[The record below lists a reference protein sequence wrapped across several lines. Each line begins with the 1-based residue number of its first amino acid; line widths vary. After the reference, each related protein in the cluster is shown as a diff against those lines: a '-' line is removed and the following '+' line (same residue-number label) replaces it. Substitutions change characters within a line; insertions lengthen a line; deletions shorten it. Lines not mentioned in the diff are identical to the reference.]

1 MVFSN
6 NNTFTI
12 FVLFVIGGLVSLT
25 FDPAII
31 IIYFIMLAFYLHYA
45 KYFKYPVLVFIILI
59 LFLYP
64 TTATNMKFFNERF
77 FLLPI
82 IIIIILILYINPI
95 RNIFKQEKA
104 LKRIVSVF
112 FIYGTT
118 MYIIALFGYLLNNTL
133 GINIFDHAPLSTSH
147 ILHYFRGI
155 PLVFIVLAPILTI
168 INEKHFKMIFKLY
181 MILLFINVF
190 FGLLQYFYGI
200 QIVDEGYSMG
210 FRLGAYG
217 SERRLFSFSNPDPI
231 AFGFTLSYPLLIL
244 LVYLLNINYKSSYL
258 ALSLLTIITIL
269 LTFSRATYISFTA
282 GMLISLF
289 LVSKKP
295 KVLFKY
301 STIVLSITL
310 LIIYSGVPEKF
321 STVPRLASTTSS
333 ILDVESRTNP
343 MFGRLH
349 KYRVA
354 WEILQENPIL
364 GASPGGMPE
373 LSHTTLVGS
382 IGMESVHNLYLQA
395 AVDYGFP
402 MMLIVIIILIY
413 SFSLGLKI
421 LKNYKHEIMMRNN
434 RYLHIFLLASTAYV
448 LSCIIYGIA
457 ESLTYNVIFLNLGF
471 IIAAKRILQRK
482 NILL

>member
-12 FVLFVIGGLVSLT
+12 FVSFVIGGLVSLT

-31 IIYFIMLAFYLHYA
+31 IIYFIILAFYVYYTN
-45 KYFKYPVLVFIILI
+45 YFKYPVLVYIILFI
-59 LFLYP
+59 FFYP
-64 TTATNMKFFNERF
+64 TIATNMKFFNERF

-82 IIIIILILYINPI
+82 IIIIISILYINPI
-95 RNIFKQEKA
+95 RKIFKQEKA

-118 MYIIALFGYLLNNTL
+118 MYIIALFGYLFNDNL
-133 GINIFDHAPLSTSH
+133 GINILDHAPLSTSH

-155 PLVFIVLAPILTI
+155 PMVFIVLAPILSI
-168 INEKHFKMIFKLY
+168 NNEKHFKMLFNLY

-200 QIVDEGYSMG
+200 QIVDENYSIN
-210 FRLGAYG
+210 FRLGTYG
-217 SERRLFSFSNPDPI
+217 GERRLFSFSNPDPI

-244 LVYLLNINYKSSYL
+244 LVYLLNINYKSSYIAL
-258 ALSLLTIITIL
+258 ALLTILTIL
-269 LTFSRATYISFTA
+269 LTFSRTTYISFTA

-310 LIIYSGVPEKF
+310 LIIFSGVFEKF
-321 STVPRLASTTSS
+321 STVPRLAKANPYS
-333 ILDVESRTNP
+333 SRTY
-343 MFGRLH
+343 
-349 KYRVA
+349 KYMVA
-354 WEILQENPIL
+354 WEILQENPLL

-373 LSHTTLVGS
+373 LSHTTSVGS
-382 IGMESVHNLYLQA
+382 IGIESVHNLYLQA

-402 MMLIVIIILIY
+402 MMIIVIIILLY
-413 SFSLGLKI
+413 SFSLGRKI
-421 LKNYKHEIMMRNN
+421 LKNYKHQLIMRNN
-434 RYLHIFLLASTAYV
+434 RYLHIFLLVSTAYV
-448 LSCIIYGIA
+448 LSCILMGFA
-457 ESLTYNVIFLNLGF
+457 ESLSYSVIFLNLGF
-471 IIAAKRILQRK
+471 IIAAKRILQQQT
-482 NILL
+482 ILKHF